1 MKRALIVIFACALF
15 LVSSLYTS
23 RVQAQPLL
31 ALSLP
36 GFQTASTPT
45 DAQKELLQLLEDEI
59 IPQIA
64 NVLTP
69 AQREQFE
76 IAIENGS
83 SLRKAFKSITLTP
96 DQKSQLGTTLGALSK
111 KDLFATLTPEQKK
124 ELFMK
129 KKELFMP
136 TAEEIVEKITEKLK
150 VAEEKVT
157 GKLTPEE
164 IGEKISEKFKMIQSK
179 LEESSS

>member
-1 MKRALIVIFACALF
+1 MTCALF
-15 LVSSLYTS
+15 LLSALCVNP
-23 RVQAQPLL
+23 VQAQPLL
-31 ALSLP
+31 ALALP
-36 GFQTASTPT
+36 GFSSPSTAT

-76 IAIENGS
+76 TAIENGA

-96 DQKSQLGTTLGALSK
+96 EQKSQLGATLGSLSK
-111 KDLFATLTPEQKK
+111 KDIFATLTPEQKK

-150 VAEEKVT
+150 VAEEKVA

-164 IGEKISEKFKMIQSK
+164 IGEKINEKFKMIQTK
-179 LEESSS
+179 LAE